1 MGFLLSPIYIFILMY
16 KAYKVYK
23 TIAKLLVLLTLFFIH
38 FQKQVY
44 KIFKKRIKKEN
55 NMKTKLFFYYKWQQP
70 LEEFEQEVND
80 FMATVQVIDVKYSTA
95 TVGDSDG
102 MGAIASLLVLYK

>member
-23 TIAKLLVLLTLFFIH
+23 KIAKPLVLLTLFFIH

-44 KIFKKRIKKEN
+44 KICKKRIKKELK
-55 NMKTKLFFYYKWQQP
+55 MKIKLFYQKYKQS
-70 LEEFEQEVND
+70 LEDFESQVYD
-80 FMATVQVIDVKYSTA
+80 FMATVEVVDVKYSEA
-95 TVGDSDG
+95 TVGDGENMDALTSV
-102 MGAIASLLVLYK
+102 MVLYR